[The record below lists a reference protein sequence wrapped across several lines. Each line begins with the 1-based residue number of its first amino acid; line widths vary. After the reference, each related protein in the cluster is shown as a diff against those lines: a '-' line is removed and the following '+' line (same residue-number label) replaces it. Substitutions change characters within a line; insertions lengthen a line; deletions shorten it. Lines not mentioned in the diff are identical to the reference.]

1 MGEFFTDYAAQNG
14 MIGIAMTNG
23 PAALAPDRGKESN
36 LGQIRLRCLCLLK
49 NIGQFRL
56 IWRPVLLQE
65 EK

>member
-1 MGEFFTDYAAQNG
+1 
-14 MIGIAMTNG
+14 MTNG
-23 PAALAPDRGKESN
+23 PAALAPIGGKKAI
-36 LGQIRLRCLCLLK
+36 LGTNPLAVSVPSE